1 MDEAHLRTWASSVTV
16 EDTIR
21 DAFIGPGPVSRPPVG
36 RCLASREE
44 FGQPPSSGQWPTE
57 PTWLLSPHLSRQSP
71 SQPPHQHN
79 ISVLSESLICLVY
92 QELGMLQGVP
102 KKSSPCLRGHNSPK
116 NGTKNKSRVSFEIL
130 RSSAF

>member
-21 DAFIGPGPVSRPPVG
+21 DAFIGPVPGSRPPVG
-36 RCLASREE
+36 RCLASRKE

-57 PTWLLSPHLSRQSP
+57 PTWLLSLHLSRQSP

-92 QELGMLQGVP
+92 QELVFEGFYTLVMNRLNL
-102 KKSSPCLRGHNSPK
+102 SRGQALSKVNTQFIVLTS
-116 NGTKNKSRVSFEIL
+116 TSFI
-130 RSSAF
+130 